1 MKLCRRFTWTTFNC
15 LCCKIH
21 THIIFQRTNAL

>member
-1 MKLCRRFTWTTFNC
+1 MQMIYMATFNC

-21 THIIFQRTNAL
+21 THILFQRTNEL

>member
-1 MKLCRRFTWTTFNC
+1 MQTIYMATFNC